1 MLKLSHDTT
10 IKGEAERAQYTD
22 TKHQAVE
29 QYARRLV
36 PNNTENPA
44 APDSPSPIEIAKNQ
58 LISVIA
64 VHGKVIQELQ
74 RRLDPVL
81 CGAGS
86 VQQNESKKDAPPP
99 CSAIC
104 RFMRDAA
111 EEIDSQNDILRN
123 ILATL
128 DL

>member
-10 IKGEAERAQYTD
+10 IKGDAERAQYTD
-22 TKHQAVE
+22 TEHQAVE
-29 QYARRLV
+29 QYKRRLTASK
-36 PNNTENPA
+36 TEDPT
-44 APDSPSPIEIAKNQ
+44 APVSPIEIAKNQ

-86 VQQNESKKDAPPP
+86 GQQNESKKDVP
-99 CSAIC
+99 STGSVIC